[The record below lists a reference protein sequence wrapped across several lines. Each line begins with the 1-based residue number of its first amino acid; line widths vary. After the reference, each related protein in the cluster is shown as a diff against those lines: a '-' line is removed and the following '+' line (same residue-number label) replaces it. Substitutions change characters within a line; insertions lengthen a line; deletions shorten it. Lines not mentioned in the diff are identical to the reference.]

1 MKEKLVGIID
11 YNCGNLHSIKNA
23 FDKIK
28 VKNYIIK
35 DNVSFDKATHIVLPG
50 VGAFDKA
57 MRTLKELNLLSSI
70 KKFNKDKKPIL
81 GICLGMQLLFE
92 FSQEN
97 KTTQGLELIK
107 GKVVKIKNKF
117 PYKIPV
123 IGWNKVKLDIK
134 INNTLFKGIKDNS
147 YFYFIHSF
155 MVETNR
161 LNKKSLIT
169 YNFMKKK
176 IIAAVIKEN
185 IFGCQFHPE
194 KSGKA
199 GIKILEN
206 FVKI

>member
-1 MKEKLVGIID
+1 MKKKLVGIID
-11 YNCGNLHSIKNA
+11 YNCGNLRSIKNA

-57 MRTLKELNLLSSI
+57 MKTLKELNLISSI

-97 KTTQGLELIK
+97 NTTQGLELIK
-107 GKVVKIKNKF
+107 GNVVKIKNKF

-155 MVETNR
+155 MVKTNR

-169 YNFMKKK
+169 YNFMKNK